1 MEKEKTTVISAL
13 VENKPGVLHSVAN
26 MFRRRD
32 FNIESITV
40 GHTEQK
46 GLSRMTIT
54 VNGDDKTL
62 EQIVKQMTKLI
73 DVVKVAS
80 LEPENIV
87 TRELALI
94 KINATDAKT
103 RSDIINCVEVFRG
116 HVIDVSPD
124 TLTIEI
130 TGTPDKIE
138 AFLNLMK
145 TYGIMELAR
154 TGLTAL
160 SRGTRSIRIDE
171 KTADAGWK
179 SLPSAVL
186 RIEMSTNFI
195 RAEIDTQ

>member
-1 MEKEKTTVISAL
+1 MENGKTKVIAAL

-26 MFRRRD
+26 MFRRRG

-46 GLSRMTIT
+46 GLTRMTIT
-54 VNGDDKTL
+54 VNGDEKTL
-62 EQIVKQMTKLI
+62 EQIIKQMNKLI
-73 DVVKVAS
+73 DVVKVSS

-87 TRELALI
+87 TRELALV
-94 KINATDAKT
+94 KVNVPDTKT

-116 HVIDVSPD
+116 RVVDVSPE

-130 TGTPDKIE
+130 TGTPDKID

-160 SRGTRSIRIDE
+160 SRGPKSIRIDE
-171 KTADAGWK
+171 
-179 SLPSAVL
+179 
-186 RIEMSTNFI
+186 
-195 RAEIDTQ
+195 